1 MTDAEVLAE
10 LVALAESAGLH
21 VQAVPRARETELPV
35 ASGVVR
41 IRGEIRIVLVSSD
54 SHAERIDV
62 LADGL
67 RTHASDF
74 LESRHLPPVLRARL
88 ERSGPAG
95 AENT

>member
-21 VQAVPRARETELPV
+21 VQNVPRARETDPPV

-41 IRGEIRIVLVSSD
+41 IRGAVRIVLVSSD
-54 SHAERIDV
+54 SFAQRIDV
-62 LADGL
+62 LAGGL

-74 LESRHLPPVLRARL
+74 LESRHLPPALRTRL
-88 ERSGPAG
+88 DPPGPAG
-95 AENT
+95 LKNA

>member
-10 LVALAESAGLH
+10 LVALAESAGLR
-21 VQAVPRARETELPV
+21 VQSVPRAREADPPV

-54 SHAERIDV
+54 SLAERIGA

-67 RTHASDF
+67 HTHASDF
-74 LESRHLPPVLRARL
+74 LESRHLPPALRARL
-88 ERSGPAG
+88 DQALPAG
-95 AENT
+95 SGNA

>member
-10 LVALAESAGLH
+10 LVSLAESAGLR
-21 VQAVPRARETELPV
+21 VQSVPRAREADPPV

-54 SHAERIDV
+54 SLAERIGAV
-62 LADGL
+62 TDGL

-74 LESRHLPPVLRARL
+74 LESRHLPPALRARL
-88 ERSGPAG
+88 DPLGPAG
-95 AENT
+95 AEDA